1 MSIEKH
7 ANVKLNKKLGGM
19 IVVRM
24 FKKLPVQGMSCQHC
38 KHNIETSV
46 KQLDGVKEVTAYY
59 NEGYVNVDFDDSQV
73 KLEQIIQE
81 IEDLGFEIK

>member
-1 MSIEKH
+1 M
-7 ANVKLNKKLGGM
+7 
-19 IVVRM
+19 RM